1 MLSPISSLLLS
12 ASLAWIMVI
21 VAALS
26 RTRALSLGGLK
37 TALGNREH
45 LDAPSAFAARADRA
59 AKNMIE
65 NLVLFAL
72 VLLAASMATVPAG
85 DLAVPCAIFLGSRL
99 AYALLYWGG
108 VPYVRTVAWVVS
120 LCGILWIGA
129 LAA

>member
-1 MLSPISSLLLS
+1 MFSPITSLLLS
-12 ASLAWIMVI
+12 ASLAWIMVM

-26 RTRALSLGGLK
+26 RTRALSLGGLER
-37 TALGNREH
+37 ALGNREH

-59 AKNMIE
+59 ARNMLE

-72 VLLAASMATVPAG
+72 VLLAASMAAVPAG
-85 DLAVPCAIFLGSRL
+85 ELALPCAIFLGSRV

-108 VPYVRTVAWVVS
+108 VPVVRTVAWVVS
-120 LCGILWIGA
+120 LVGIFWVGA